1 MGAPQDWG
9 IGIIAG
15 GDRTVRQPIE
25 NAEDSET
32 QAWSDL
38 SVWQIDT
45 QDNKMVDMLLSNAKL
60 VDRGVQMVMQATGV
74 EYNEAKYL
82 LLRFGSVL
90 GPWGGKNQLLNSSKT
105 RFTSSW
111 NAHSSE
117 SRNSTSTG
125 NT

>member
-1 MGAPQDWG
+1 MNAHVTVPRESLMGAPSDWV

-15 GDRTVRQPIE
+15 GDRAIRQPIE

-82 LLRFGSVL
+82 LLRFGSVRGAL
-90 GPWGGKNQLLNSSKT
+90 GG
-105 RFTSSW
+105 
-111 NAHSSE
+111 
-117 SRNSTSTG
+117 
-125 NT
+125 